1 MDTQQVSA
9 PSRASSA
16 GVVHI
21 NIRLTDGYTVISNR
35 LSQHRGLSLL
45 AIGLGTYIQSLPDGW
60 RIGVKALA
68 ARFPE
73 SEVRIAAALREL
85 EQHGFLRRTRERV
98 GGGRLATRTESY
110 NHPEAAVRG
119 RGRGRGRPA
128 APVVPAAA
136 TAVPVAAAG
145 PAGGPA
151 PEPVREPEPE
161 PARVPEP
168 ESEPA
173 RVPEPESEPARVP
186 EPESEPARVPEPESE
201 PARVPEPESAR
212 VRESVR
218 VAVLECEPVRAPL
231 PEPEP
236 EPEPVPVPVPVPAP
250 ALVPAPAPGPR
261 LVPTPTAP
269 RKPRVPLPAPQRPTE
284 GLYAAAAGLLA
295 GLHRT
300 APLFLLSEEDVR
312 GLVPGVAAWLER
324 GARPDAVRAAI
335 TDDPPVPLRHPAK
348 LLRHRLATLI
358 PPPPPAAVPVV
369 PLQNCDDCDRAFRSS
384 VPGRCRGCR
393 DARACADAPCPTGS

>member
-128 APVVPAAA
+128 ATVVPAAA

-145 PAGGPA
+145 PVGGPA
-151 PEPVREPEPE
+151 PEPVREPEP
-161 PARVPEP
+161 
-168 ESEPA
+168 
-173 RVPEPESEPARVP
+173 
-186 EPESEPARVPEPESE
+186 EPARVPEPESE

-231 PEPEP
+231 PEPEPEP

-393 DARACADAPCPTGS
+393 DARACADAPCPIGS

>member
-9 PSRASSA
+9 PSRAPSA

-119 RGRGRGRPA
+119 RGRGRPA

-136 TAVPVAAAG
+136 RAVPVAAAG

-151 PEPVREPEPE
+151 PEPARVPEPEPE
-161 PARVPEP
+161 PARVPE
-168 ESEPA
+168 
-173 RVPEPESEPARVP
+173 
-186 EPESEPARVPEPESE
+186 
-201 PARVPEPESAR
+201 
-212 VRESVR
+212 SVR
-218 VAVLECEPVRAPL
+218 VAVLESEPVRAPL
-231 PEPEP
+231 PEP

-250 ALVPAPAPGPR
+250 ALAPGPR
-261 LVPTPTAP
+261 PVPTPTAP

-300 APLFLLSEEDVR
+300 APPFLLSEEDVR

-393 DARACADAPCPTGS
+393 DARACADEPCPTGA